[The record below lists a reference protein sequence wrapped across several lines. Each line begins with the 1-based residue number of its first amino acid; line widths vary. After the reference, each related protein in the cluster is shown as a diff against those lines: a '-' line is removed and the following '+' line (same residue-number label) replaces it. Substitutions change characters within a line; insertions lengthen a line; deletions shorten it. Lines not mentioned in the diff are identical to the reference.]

1 MMVTIVV
8 LFTICWAP
16 FHTVHMLFDYCK
28 YGRSGW
34 TELRAAG
41 GGLKTPPAVLCF
53 PADNLEEKYDDVTL
67 HMIIAVVQAIGFFN
81 SFNNPIVYAFMNE
94 NFKKSCVSTLS
105 NCLRK
110 PNPQTLAGAAVGVAG
125 GPGGAAPKLNIQF
138 IRPQCREAFVLPRE
152 GRSPER
158 AAPGLANQDQAS
170 SSHQDSSTME
180 TKSQKICT
188 MQTELPGSSSSHV
201 K

>member
-1 MMVTIVV
+1 MMITIVL

-28 YGRSGW
+28 YGEKGSA
-34 TELRAAG
+34 ELRAAG
-41 GGLKTPPAVLCF
+41 GSVKPPPAVSCF
-53 PADNLEEKYDDVTL
+53 PSDDLEEKYDDVTL
-67 HMIIAVVQAIGFFN
+67 HTIIAVVQAIGLFN

-110 PNPQTLAGAAVGVAG
+110 PKPPALAVAA
-125 GPGGAAPKLNIQF
+125 GPGGAAPKLSIQF
-138 IRPQCREAFVLPRE
+138 IRPRCREAFVLPHE
-152 GRSPER
+152 GHSSEQRGPSP
-158 AAPGLANQDQAS
+158 ADQELAS
-170 SSHQDSSTME
+170 SSHQKSSTVE
-180 TKSQKICT
+180 SKSQKICT
-188 MQTELPGSSSSHV
+188 IQTELPGSSSSHV